1 MPLCRKRFH
10 GCPIPG
16 VEERFNRTDLAFA
29 PVNELGSLKSHAD
42 FHTFDVTVG
51 DATVALPRVPGVD
64 NGPQSPA
71 EVPELGAHTNE
82 VLNSLRN
89 T

>member
-1 MPLCRKRFH
+1 VQEAISQMPYTR
-10 GCPIPG
+10 
-16 VEERFNRTDLAFA
+16 VEECFTRADLAFA
-29 PVNELGSLKSHAD
+29 PVNALGSLKSHAD

-51 DATVALPRVPGVD
+51 DATIALPRVPGVD
-64 NGPQSPA
+64 NGPRSPA
-71 EVPELGAHTNE
+71 KVPELGAHTNE